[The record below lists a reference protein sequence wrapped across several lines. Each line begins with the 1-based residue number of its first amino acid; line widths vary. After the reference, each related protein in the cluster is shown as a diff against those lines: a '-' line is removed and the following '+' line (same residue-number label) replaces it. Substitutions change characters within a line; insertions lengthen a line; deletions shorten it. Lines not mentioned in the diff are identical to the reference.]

1 MKASLKKIIVGLL
14 LVPVIAALGSV
25 GAFYWYHELDKG
37 GPASFEQIGQLRI
50 LSEQLHNHTHMLLF
64 TNNDYHRKRL
74 KEIIRKFDNLI
85 INFDSITELTDSYSY
100 SNHSISERVHQLRKS
115 WQRTRPI
122 IGRLIESN
130 GANVAAWEELH
141 EKSHIP
147 NLPGSVE
154 NLARTYQKYENQ
166 LHEVMVTFL
175 VSVFFINLLLL
186 VFAVIATRLFSEG
199 QKESSAK
206 IDQSL
211 QEQQTL
217 SAVLSASLS
226 DKPLAEQLG
235 DVLDEVFKLPNLSVN
250 PRGCIFLVDDN
261 KPFFLIMVAQRNV
274 GKEICTACNSV
285 AYGKCLCGRAA
296 LLKKMVVSKHIDSR
310 HEITVP
316 NMKPHGHVCMPIKS
330 TDKLLG
336 VMNLYLEDGYELTED
351 DSNFLNIIIHGL
363 ALIIHKKNAEAE
375 VLQSEQRFRS
385 LVETSSDWIWETDEL
400 GVYTYASP
408 QVEQLLGYKPEE
420 IIGLS
425 PFELM
430 PPGEAEHTAS
440 VFQGFADLH
449 KPFSLLENINRHKNG
464 GLVVLETSGV
474 PIFDS
479 DHKFRGYR
487 GVDRDIT
494 ERKQSEE
501 VFRAISEGLAMVTG
515 EAFFGTMVR
524 HLSSSLDMDYALF
537 AHIKDHEQGILET
550 VSVWVEDRHV
560 DNFEYTLAGTPCEN
574 VLQTGLCVYPKNVQD
589 LFPSCGLLEG
599 MDVQGYVGVPVVGSS
614 GEVIGFLAVMNKE
627 PISKQLVVSS
637 MLQIFAVR
645 VAAEYERVQRENQR
659 LEHEKKQKETLVRE
673 VHHRIKNNLQGV
685 AGLLRHHIGDN
696 DDLGSVLNTAI
707 SQIHS
712 VAMMYGLQSD
722 ASDEDILLGP
732 MINAIVENARGLT
745 QASVDS
751 LSDEELVGIEK
762 VSSKEAVPLALV
774 LNELIFNAIKHC
786 GGSSEG
792 RHVRVYLQRQA
803 DFVEVH
809 ICNVGQLPENFD
821 FESGKGISTGL
832 TLIRSLLPKNGAS
845 LKYRELNGVV
855 MAELRLAE
863 PVLKLV
869 VGPKAAV
876 AS

>member
-1 MKASLKKIIVGLL
+1 MKASLRKIIIGLL

-25 GAFYWYHELDKG
+25 GVFYWYYDLEKG
-37 GPASFEQIGQLRI
+37 SIANTEQIGQLRI
-50 LSEQLHNHTHMLLF
+50 LTEQLHSQTHMLRLM
-64 TNNDYHRKRL
+64 NNDFHRRQLKQIIQRFDGTIARFDSDPELTMSYSDAAVVEEIKRL
-74 KEIIRKFDNLI
+74 GSD
-85 INFDSITELTDSYSY
+85 
-100 SNHSISERVHQLRKS
+100 
-115 WQRTRPI
+115 WQRTKPI
-122 IGRLIESN
+122 LVRLSEKSRTQ
-130 GANVAAWEELH
+130 AADWEELH
-141 EKSHIP
+141 RTFHNTDLS
-147 NLPGSVE
+147 E
-154 NLARTYQKYENQ
+154 NVKTLAKIYQKHGNRI
-166 LHEVMVTFL
+166 HGVMSIFL
-175 VSVFFINLLLL
+175 MAVFFVDLLLL
-186 VFAVIATRLFSEG
+186 VIAVIATRLFSEG
-199 QKESSAK
+199 QKESSVK

-226 DKPLAEQLG
+226 HKPLAEQLG

-261 KPFFLIMVAQRNV
+261 KPFFLTMVAQRNV

-330 TDKLLG
+330 ADKLLG

-351 DSNFLNIIIHGL
+351 DSNFLNIIVHGL

-375 VLQSEQRFRS
+375 VLQSEERFRG

-430 PPGEAEHTAS
+430 PPGEAEHAVS
-440 VFQGFADLH
+440 VFQGIADSH
-449 KPFSLLENINRHKNG
+449 NPFSLLENVNRHKNG

-479 DHKFRGYR
+479 NHKFRGYR

-501 VFRAISEGLAMVTG
+501 VFRAISEGLAPVTG
-515 EAFFGTMVR
+515 RAFFSTMVK
-524 HLSSSLDMDYALF
+524 HLAVSLGMDYVLF
-537 AHIKDHEQGILET
+537 TRLKDSEQGVAET
-550 VSVWVEDRHV
+550 ISVWADGQHV
-560 DNFEYTLAGTPCEN
+560 DNFEYEIAGTPCEG
-574 VLQTGLCVYPKNVQD
+574 VLKTGLRVYPKDLQD
-589 LFPSCGLLEG
+589 LFPSDKSLAEMG
-599 MDVQGYVGVPVVGSS
+599 VQGYIGAPVVDSS
-614 GEVIGFLAVMNKE
+614 GEVIGLLAVLNRD
-627 PISKQLVVSS
+627 PITKQLVVSS
-637 MLQIFAVR
+637 MLQILAVR
-645 VAAEYERVQRENQR
+645 VAAEYERLQEEDQR
-659 LEHEKKQKETLVRE
+659 LEYEKNQKETLIRE

-696 DDLGSVLNTAI
+696 DDLGSVLNAAI

-732 MINAIVENARGLT
+732 MINAIVENAQGLT
-745 QASVDS
+745 QAVVDS

-786 GGSSEG
+786 GGSSEE
-792 RHVRVYLQRQA
+792 RHVQVYLQRQN

-832 TLIRSLLPKNGAS
+832 TLIKSLLPKNGAS

-863 PVLKLV
+863 PVLKF
-869 VGPKAAV
+869 AAEPRTAMV
-876 AS
+876 S